1 MGQPWHIFGVTTNLV
16 SHYVGTIVGVA
27 EQLSLR
33 ERKKRE
39 TRQRIA
45 DVAMGLFMLRG
56 FEKVTVAEVAE
67 AADVSVNTV
76 FNYFR
81 TKEDLF
87 FDRQDVAVE
96 SMGRVVAA
104 RPAGQ
109 SAIEALRRDFFSA
122 LEERDWRYG
131 ITGGAPD
138 FFRMVSESPAL
149 VARARQMQELR
160 EDYLARVLA
169 EETDADPDD
178 PTPRIVAAQLVGL
191 TRAISAEYLR
201 RRMAGESL
209 EAVLPPIRAA
219 ARRAFD
225 LIEHGVGDY
234 AVKPVRP
241 A

>member
-1 MGQPWHIFGVTTNLV
+1 
-16 SHYVGTIVGVA
+16 VA
-27 EQLSLR
+27 EELSLR

-87 FDRQDVAVE
+87 FDRQDTVVE
-96 SMGRVVAA
+96 NMGRVVAA
-104 RPAGQ
+104 RPPGQ
-109 SAIEALRRDFFSA
+109 SAVEALRRDFFAA
-122 LEERDWRYG
+122 LDTRDWRYG

-138 FFRMVSESPAL
+138 FFRMVAESPTL
-149 VARARQMQELR
+149 INRIRRMHEQSE
-160 EDYLARVLA
+160 EYLARVLA

-178 PTPRIVAAQLVGL
+178 PTPRLVAAQMAAL
-191 TRAISAEYLR
+191 TRAVSAEFLR
-201 RRMAGESL
+201 RRLAGESL
-209 EAVLPPIRAA
+209 EAILPATRAA
-219 ARRAFD
+219 AERAFQ
-225 LIEHGVGDY
+225 LLESGVGAY
-234 AVKPVRP
+234 AVKKT

>member
-1 MGQPWHIFGVTTNLV
+1 MA
-16 SHYVGTIVGVA
+16 TIGSVA

-87 FDRQDVAVE
+87 FDRQDDVVE
-96 SMGRVVAA
+96 FLGRVVTA
-104 RPAGQ
+104 RPAGE
-109 SAIEALRRDFFSA
+109 SAVDALRRDFRSS
-122 LEERDWRYG
+122 LEEGDWRYG
-131 ITGGAPD
+131 INGGAPD
-138 FFRMVSESPAL
+138 FFRMVAESPAL
-149 VARARQMQELR
+149 TGRIREMHELR
-160 EDYLARVLA
+160 ADHLARVLA

-178 PTPRIVAAQLVGL
+178 PLPRLVAAQLVALIG
-191 TRAISAEYLR
+191 TVSAEFLR
-201 RRMAGESL
+201 RRMAGESV
-209 EAVLPPIRAA
+209 EAILPAVRACA
-219 ARRAFD
+219 ERAFD
-225 LIEHGVGDY
+225 LVESGVGPY
-234 AVKPVRP
+234 AVKAPG
-241 A
+241 

>member
-1 MGQPWHIFGVTTNLV
+1 M
-16 SHYVGTIVGVA
+16 A
-27 EQLSLR
+27 EELSLR

-87 FDRQDVAVE
+87 FDRQDVVVE
-96 SMGRVVAA
+96 NMGRIVAA
-104 RPAGQ
+104 RPPGQ
-109 SAIEALRRDFFSA
+109 SAIDALRRDLLASIDA
-122 LEERDWRYG
+122 RDWRYG
-131 ITGGAPD
+131 INGGASD
-138 FFRMVSESPAL
+138 FFKMVAESPAL
-149 VARARQMQELR
+149 ANRIRQLHEQR
-160 EDYLARVLA
+160 EEYLARVLA

-178 PTPRIVAAQLVGL
+178 PTPRLVAAQLAAL
-191 TRAISAEYLR
+191 TRAVGTEFLR
-201 RRMAGESL
+201 RRLAGESV
-209 EAVLPPIRAA
+209 ETILPSVRAA
-219 ARRAFD
+219 AERAFH
-225 LIEHGVGDY
+225 LLESGVGAY
-234 AVKPVRP
+234 AVKP

>member
-1 MGQPWHIFGVTTNLV
+1 M
-16 SHYVGTIVGVA
+16 A

-76 FNYFR
+76 FNYFH

-87 FDRQDVAVE
+87 FDREDDAVE
-96 SMGRVVAA
+96 SLGRVVAA
-104 RPAGQ
+104 RPEGV
-109 SAIEALRRDFFSA
+109 SAVEALRRDFHAA

-131 ITGGAPD
+131 ITGGTPD
-138 FFRMVSESPAL
+138 FFRMVTESPAL
-149 VARARQMQELR
+149 VARYRRMSELR
-160 EDYLARVLA
+160 ERHLAGVLA

-178 PTPRIVAAQLVGL
+178 PTPRLIAAQMVALIRTV
-191 TRAISAEYLR
+191 SEEYLR

-209 EAVLPPIRAA
+209 EAVIAPVRAA
-219 ARRAFD
+219 ADRAFA
-225 LIEHGVGDY
+225 LLENGAGAY
-234 AVKPVRP
+234 AVKRATRGPDAAPR
-241 A
+241 

>member
-1 MGQPWHIFGVTTNLV
+1 M
-16 SHYVGTIVGVA
+16 A
-27 EQLSLR
+27 EELSLR

-87 FDRQDVAVE
+87 FDRQDVVVE
-96 SMGRVVAA
+96 NMGRIVAA
-104 RPAGQ
+104 RPPGQ
-109 SAIEALRRDFFSA
+109 SALDALRRDLLA
-122 LEERDWRYG
+122 AIDARDWRYG
-131 ITGGAPD
+131 INGGASD
-138 FFRMVSESPAL
+138 FFKMVAESPAL
-149 VARARQMQELR
+149 ANRIRQLHEQR
-160 EDYLARVLA
+160 EEYLARVLA

-178 PTPRIVAAQLVGL
+178 PTPRLVAAQLAAL
-191 TRAISAEYLR
+191 TRAVGTEFLR
-201 RRMAGESL
+201 RRMAGESV
-209 EAVLPPIRAA
+209 ETILPSVRAA
-219 ARRAFD
+219 AERAFH
-225 LIEHGVGDY
+225 LLESGVGAY
-234 AVKPVRP
+234 AVKP

>member
-1 MGQPWHIFGVTTNLV
+1 
-16 SHYVGTIVGVA
+16 VA
-27 EQLSLR
+27 EELSLR

-87 FDRQDVAVE
+87 FDRQDVVVE
-96 SMGRVVAA
+96 NMGRIVAA
-104 RPAGQ
+104 RPPGQ
-109 SAIEALRRDFFSA
+109 SAVDALRHDLLA
-122 LEERDWRYG
+122 AIDARDWRYG
-131 ITGGAPD
+131 INGGASD
-138 FFRMVSESPAL
+138 FFTMVAESPAL
-149 VARARQMQELR
+149 ANRIRQLHEQR
-160 EDYLARVLA
+160 EEYLARVLA

-178 PTPRIVAAQLVGL
+178 PTPRLVAAQLAAL
-191 TRAISAEYLR
+191 TRAVGTEFLR
-201 RRMAGESL
+201 RRLAGESV
-209 EAVLPPIRAA
+209 ETILPSVRAA
-219 ARRAFD
+219 AERAFH
-225 LIEHGVGDY
+225 LLEFGVGAY
-234 AVKPVRP
+234 AVKP

>member
-1 MGQPWHIFGVTTNLV
+1 
-16 SHYVGTIVGVA
+16 VA
-27 EQLSLR
+27 EELSLR

-87 FDRQDVAVE
+87 FDRQDAAVQ
-96 SMGRVVAA
+96 SLGRVVTDR
-104 RPAGQ
+104 RPGE
-109 SAIEALRRDFFSA
+109 SAVQAVRRDFHAA
-122 LEERDWRYG
+122 LDERDWRYG
-131 ITGGAPD
+131 TNGGAPD
-138 FFRMVSESPAL
+138 FSRMVAESPAL
-149 VARARQMQELR
+149 VARMRQMGDLR
-160 EDYLARVLA
+160 EEYLAQVLA

-178 PTPRIVAAQLVGL
+178 PTPRFVAAQLVAL
-191 TRAISAEYLR
+191 TRVVSGEFLR
-201 RRMAGESL
+201 RRLAGQSL
-209 EAVLPPIRAA
+209 ETALPPVRAA
-219 ARRAFD
+219 ADRGFG
-225 LIEHGVGDY
+225 LIESGVGDY
-234 AVKPVRP
+234 AVKDPPP

>member
-1 MGQPWHIFGVTTNLV
+1 MV
-16 SHYVGTIVGVA
+16 
-27 EQLSLR
+27 EELSLR

-56 FEKVTVAEVAE
+56 FEKVTVADVAE

-76 FNYFR
+76 FNYFK

-87 FDRQDVAVE
+87 FDREDDAVR
-96 SMGRVVAA
+96 SLGGVVAS

-109 SAIEALRRDFFSA
+109 PLVEALRRDFLTA
-122 LEERDWRYG
+122 LDERDWKYG

-138 FFRMVSESPAL
+138 FFRMVQESPAL
-149 VARARQMQELR
+149 VRRMSRMHELR
-160 EDYLARVLA
+160 EHYLAQVLG

-178 PTPRIVAAQLVGL
+178 PTPRLIAAQVVALMRTV
-191 TRAISAEYLR
+191 SAEYLR
-201 RRMAGESL
+201 RRTAGEAH
-209 EAVLPPIRAA
+209 EVILPAIRATVD
-219 ARRAFD
+219 RAFA
-225 LIEHGVGDY
+225 LLRSGIGDY
-234 AVKPVRP
+234 PNATPAAQVRP